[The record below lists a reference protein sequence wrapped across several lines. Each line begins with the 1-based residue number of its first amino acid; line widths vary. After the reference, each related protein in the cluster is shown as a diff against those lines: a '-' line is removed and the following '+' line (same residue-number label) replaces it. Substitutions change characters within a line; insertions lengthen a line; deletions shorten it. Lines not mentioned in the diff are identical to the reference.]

1 MGARRTWIG
10 WPRPKDLEVC
20 SFGRSPTMSSTLPV
34 RPAERGRTAAWLFIA
49 LAIAAVMVV
58 LLAAGVLMLLIPGG

>member
-1 MGARRTWIG
+1 
-10 WPRPKDLEVC
+10 
-20 SFGRSPTMSSTLPV
+20 
-34 RPAERGRTAAWLFIA
+34 LFIA